1 MAADLAAIEAEI
13 VDALETVTDLTKVYD
28 HEPLEVNT
36 LPAATIFYTGF
47 NAEDISMP
55 NMQNVVH
62 NWIIRLYVVL
72 IDAEAAQDDIKE
84 LMTAAITAL
93 KQDRSLNRTCLFTQT
108 VSGSVGVAMA
118 KNNPQMVAELNFAVT
133 VREN

>member
-1 MAADLAAIEAEI
+1 MAVDLAAIEAEM
-13 VDALETVTDLTKVYD
+13 VDALETSTDLERVYD
-28 HEPLEVNT
+28 HEPLEVLT

-47 NAEDISMP
+47 APEDIAMP

-62 NWIIRLYVVL
+62 NWIIRLYVAL
-72 IDAEAAQDDIKE
+72 IDAKAAQDSIKE
-84 LMTAAITAL
+84 LMAGAITAL
-93 KQDRSLNRTCLFTQT
+93 KQDRSLSGTCLFTQT

-118 KNNPQMVAELNFAVT
+118 KNNPQLVAELNFAVT